1 MEGNLAKR
9 VSTGLRVYTV
19 YLQRWREGRDLVTVL
34 GDEIKINIKRVG
46 VLTVRPDSVLK
57 FNFVQT
63 HIKYGKSI
71 AA

>member
-34 GDEIKINIKRVG
+34 GDEIKINVKRVG
-46 VLTVRPDSVLK
+46 VLTV
-57 FNFVQT
+57 
-63 HIKYGKSI
+63 
-71 AA
+71 

>member
-34 GDEIKINIKRVG
+34 GDEIKINVKRVNSK
-46 VLTVRPDSVLK
+46 LY
-57 FNFVQT
+57 
-63 HIKYGKSI
+63 YGMPQMSF
-71 AA
+71 